1 MLSAQLCL
9 TVITSHIYPYRPFIH
24 PPPLHSLLFL
34 RVFHPRGGREGR
46 SPPLLPLLSTPRTTT
61 QHPRSSAQPAC
72 PPPATQPCLLPTP
85 QRSGPAPSPQRRI
98 PGTSLAPQRE
108 AEEGRSRGGSSRT
121 TGGGGGRGEPHT
133 HDADA
138 AVLREAK
145 GSRGSPTK
153 AEPSAPLSAP
163 QAGRGRL
170 CLSPVCRAPTLRVG
184 YSCTFKV
191 IES

>member
-121 TGGGGGRGEPHT
+121 TGGG
-133 HDADA
+133 A
-138 AVLREAK
+138 AA
-145 GSRGSPTK
+145 GSPTHTTRTPRYSERRK
-153 AEPSAPLSAP
+153 GAGEAPLRQSPPLPSALPKLDAGGSAFLLFARHP
-163 QAGRGRL
+163 
-170 CLSPVCRAPTLRVG
+170 P
-184 YSCTFKV
+184 
-191 IES
+191 